1 MTIYSFPAGSEVK
14 NLPATQETQ
23 VTALTYSIP
32 NFEPVHFSMSSSN
45 CCFLTHLQVSQETG
59 KVFWYSHL
67 FKNFPQFVVI
77 HTVRGF
83 SIVNEAEVFPELPCF
98 LYDPTNVGCLISGS
112 SVFSKSSWNIWKFSV
127 YRLLKYRLKD
137 FEHSQL
143 SWKDL

>member
-83 SIVNEAEVFPELPCF
+83 SIFNEAEFFPELPCL

-143 SWKDL
+143 S